1 MYETY
6 FGLSHR
12 PFAAVPRVEHFFAGA
27 KIEAARQTLARCM
40 ERGEGVGVIVGPAGT
55 GKSLLCQ
62 MLAEQFKTSLR
73 VVLLCRNG
81 LTTRRALMQAI
92 LYDLGQP
99 YRGLDEGELRLA
111 LIDFVTRND
120 RCPRGMLL
128 VVDEAE
134 RLPVRLLDEIRALTN
149 LAADGQ
155 PRVRLLLSGGAALEE
170 RLASPKLES
179 FSQRIVAR
187 CYLEGFNRTETEQ
200 FIRAQMAAA
209 GGSADGIFST
219 EACEAV
225 YRATDGVPRL
235 VNQLCD
241 HSLLL
246 ACAASQPRIEAACVE
261 EAWADLQQLPTPW
274 NGEPAT
280 GAANDNIIE
289 FGGLDDEPAAAVG
302 AAPSQAGSGSDGGS
316 DNDPHDT
323 IPMLRITTAD
333 DEIVGLPAS
342 PPGRAVA
349 QARPLPLERLEPLG
363 QLRRIEDALI
373 SLDDDF
379 EPAGSI
385 EPEVEL
391 IFSDPANP
399 FSERFEEE
407 EIIVEQ
413 NSVLAGGFSRRPP
426 PAHHDVLAAPLAGRP
441 VGAGS
446 REARAMD
453 GGAETTLVMPS
464 GTAVDAG
471 VSLTVVSTARRTE
484 SVPLSADAAYR
495 VAQPLGGGRA
505 VAECPVTM
513 PASQL
518 DASGELQRAA
528 EEDADLIQV
537 EEGYDDNSAPPPR
550 PVTPVRHFEYRR
562 LFARLRHG

>member
-12 PFAAVPRVEHFFAGA
+12 PFAAVPRVEHFFGGS
-27 KIEAARQTLARCM
+27 KIEAARQTVARCI
-40 ERGEGVGVIVGPAGT
+40 ERGEGVAVIVGPAGT

-62 MLAEQFKTSLR
+62 TLAEQFKTSFR

-92 LYDLGQP
+92 LYELGQP

-128 VVDEAE
+128 LVDEAE
-134 RLPVRLLDEIRALTN
+134 RLPLRLLDEIRALTN

-155 PRVRLLLSGGAALEE
+155 PRVRLVLVGGAALEE

-187 CYLEGFNRTETEQ
+187 CYLEGFNRNETEQ
-200 FIRAQMAAA
+200 FIRGQVAAA
-209 GGSADGIFST
+209 GGSADAIFSC

-246 ACAASQPRIEAACVE
+246 ACAASQPHIETACVE

-274 NGEPAT
+274 NGEPTAGPT
-280 GAANDNIIE
+280 QDNIIE
-289 FGGLDDEPAAAVG
+289 FGGLDDEPGESDAQPGQKDAG
-302 AAPSQAGSGSDGGS
+302 ADG
-316 DNDPHDT
+316 DQHDT
-323 IPMLRITTAD
+323 LPMLRITTAD
-333 DEIVGLPAS
+333 DDPESVPAVPMNRA
-342 PPGRAVA
+342 PP
-349 QARPLPLERLEPLG
+349 QARPLPLDHLEPIG

-379 EPAGSI
+379 EPVGSI

-391 IFSDPANP
+391 IFSDPSNP
-399 FSERFEEE
+399 FSEPFEEE

-413 NSVLAGGFSRRPP
+413 NSVLAGGFSRRAPP
-426 PAHHDVLAAPLAGRP
+426 PHHDVLAAQPGESRLAGSGFP
-441 VGAGS
+441 EGL
-446 REARAMD
+446 
-453 GGAETTLVMPS
+453 AEMALVLPS
-464 GTAVDAG
+464 GGPADEG

-484 SVPLSADAAYR
+484 SVSLSADAAYR
-495 VAQPLGGGRA
+495 AAQPVAASPEAADHSAAQLVAQR
-505 VAECPVTM
+505 E
-513 PASQL
+513 PA
-518 DASGELQRAA
+518 RAA
-528 EEDADLIQV
+528 DEDADLILV
-537 EEGYDDNSAPPPR
+537 EEGYDDTSGPPPR
-550 PVTPVRHFEYRR
+550 PVTPVRHCEYRR